1 MKPCLDSRESAAESS
16 DANQYR
22 LAVLASHP
30 IQYQAPLFRALARS
44 GKVDLHVFFC
54 SSYGA
59 GAHRDEMFGAEFAWD
74 VPLLD
79 GYKSA
84 FLKNTSPKPAP
95 NRFWGCINPAIGK
108 ALRQQRFDAVWIHGW
123 SLATCWLAFR
133 ECRRLGLPILI
144 RGDSSGLKEPRGIKR
159 FAKRIVL
166 ERLFRRIAA
175 FLAIGQNNADFY
187 AAYGVPPER
196 IFFVPFSVDN
206 ELFGAASSPCASQIV
221 RQREGMGIDPHLPLV
236 LFCGKFADYKRPM
249 DLLKAFALLGDA
261 PKASLAFVGDGPLKA
276 EMQKFIVNRHL
287 KRVHIL
293 GFRNQTELPACYAMA
308 DVFVLPSSE
317 PWGLV
322 VNEAMCSGLA
332 VVVSNAAG
340 SARDLVLD
348 GVNGFVYPS
357 GDIEALAGS
366 LRKILRDQHLRRTMG
381 EQSKA
386 IIQKWGIKQ
395 TVDGILTAL
404 EYATTNPPAAHAWDE
419 SEPGWFRQ
427 RQDRLVGPE

>member
-1 MKPCLDSRESAAESS
+1 MKPLLNCCEGTAKSS
-16 DANQYR
+16 DASRYR

-30 IQYQAPLFRALARS
+30 IQYQAPLFRALART

-54 SSYGA
+54 SSYGV

-74 VPLLD
+74 VPLLG
-79 GYKSA
+79 GYKST

-95 NRFWGCINPAIGK
+95 NRFWGCVNTAIGK
-108 ALRQQRFDAVWIHGW
+108 ALKMERFDAVWIHGW

-144 RGDSSGLKEPRGIKR
+144 RGDSSGLKEPKGVKR

-166 ERLFRRIAA
+166 ESLFRRVAA

-187 AAYGVPPER
+187 AAYGAPAQR
-196 IFFVPFSVDN
+196 ISFAPYSVDN
-206 ELFGAASSPCASQIV
+206 ELFGAALSPSVWQTT
-221 RQREGMGIDPHLPLV
+221 QRREQEGIDPHLPLV

-249 DLLKAFALLGDA
+249 DLLRAFALIGDA
-261 PKASLAFVGDGPLKA
+261 PKASVAFVGDGPLKA
-276 EMQKFIVNRHL
+276 EMQRYIVSHGL
-287 KRVHIL
+287 TRVHFL

-332 VVVSNAAG
+332 VVASNAVG

-348 GVNGFVYPS
+348 GVNGFIYPS

-366 LRKILRDQHLRRTMG
+366 LRRILCDQDLRRTMG

-386 IIQKWGIKQ
+386 IIQKWGIQQ
-395 TVDGILTAL
+395 TVDGILMAL
-404 EYATTNPPAAHAWDE
+404 EHATGNRPTNA
-419 SEPGWFRQ
+419 GI
-427 RQDRLVGPE
+427 G